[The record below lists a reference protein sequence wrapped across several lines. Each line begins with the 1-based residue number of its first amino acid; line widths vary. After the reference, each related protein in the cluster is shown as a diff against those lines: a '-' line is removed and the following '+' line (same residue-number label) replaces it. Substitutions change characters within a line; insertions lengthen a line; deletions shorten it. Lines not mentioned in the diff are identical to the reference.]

1 MGETAAAGRM
11 AKIIMDPGTG
21 VDGLMEARHLVR
33 QFETEVQ
40 EAKGLLEEFQEA
52 IPAALGDVEGGF
64 RRSVLEWLLGD
75 AESAR
80 TAFRM
85 RKQNPAALFF
95 LGLVAEEAG
104 DFEEALESFRA
115 AAKEIKD
122 SPLPAV
128 GAARVRRKTGS
139 PDAGLGD
146 VQKLERKF
154 GQSAEVYFEW
164 GRCLEEMDRL
174 EEALDEYEKALS
186 FDPDHAEARFRAA
199 YNYDL
204 RGEDEKAVEYYKRIS
219 SSSACFRNAMMNLG
233 LLYEDSG
240 DLDRAIGCFR
250 EVLRVEPNNAR
261 ARLYLANAL
270 SATDERV
277 DEIERRERERLNQVL
292 KTPVTDFELSVR
304 SRNCLAR
311 MNIETLGDLVKRTE
325 SEMLAYK
332 NFGETSLR
340 EVKAILGAKGLRLG
354 MGKEEEQKRAQ
365 SERLRLSIVDG
376 DNEVLLKDISELEL
390 SVRSRKCMSRL
401 GAQTLGEL
409 ITKSEADLLATKNFG
424 QTSLME
430 VKQKLA
436 EFGLSLKPTGD

>member
-1 MGETAAAGRM
+1 MGEIATASRM
-11 AKIIMDPGTG
+11 GKMIMDPDIG
-21 VDGLMEARHLVR
+21 VDGLMEIGHLVR
-33 QFETEVQ
+33 QYEAEAQ
-40 EAKGLLEEFQEA
+40 EARGLLEEFREA
-52 IPAALGDVEGGF
+52 LPSELGDVEGGL

-85 RKQNPAALFF
+85 RKQNPTALFF
-95 LGLVAEEAG
+95 LGLIAEEEG
-104 DFEEALESFRA
+104 DYDEAIESLRA
-115 AAKEIKD
+115 AAKDIKD

-128 GAARVRRKTGS
+128 AAARARRKAGS
-139 PDAGLGD
+139 PDDALAD

-164 GRCLEEMDRL
+164 GRCLEELGRL
-174 EEALDEYEKALS
+174 EEALDEYEKAIS
-186 FDPDHAEARFRAA
+186 FDPDHADARFRAA
-199 YNYDL
+199 YSYDL

-219 SSSACFRNAMMNLG
+219 SSASCYRNAMANLG
-233 LLYEDSG
+233 LLYEDAG
-240 DLDRAIGCFR
+240 DLDRSIGCFR

-261 ARLYLANAL
+261 AKLYLANAL

-277 DEIERRERERLNQVL
+277 DEVERRERERLNQVL

-311 MNIETLGDLVKRTE
+311 MNIQTLGDLVKRTE

-340 EVKAILGAKGLRLG
+340 EVKAILGAKNLRLG
-354 MGKEEEQKRAQ
+354 MGKEEEQKRAER
-365 SERLRLSIVDG
+365 ERLRMSIVDG
-376 DNEVLLKDISELEL
+376 DNEVLMKDISELEL

-401 GAQTLGEL
+401 GSQTLGDL
-409 ITKSEADLLATKNFG
+409 ITKSEGDLLATKNFG